1 MATVTKDFKV
11 KNGIKVQ
18 GDANLDGSL
27 YVGGPDATVNG
38 SDIITED
45 IITGGTQ
52 TNIAVTYNPTTKTLD
67 FVAENGIADSTTSDL
82 AEGTNLYFTEDRAQ
96 DAAAAAL
103 ANGTHTNITVNY
115 DDETNAISLTGAVT
129 YTDDDARGALSGSNG
144 IAYNSSTGEI
154 AIDPQLSGGIAFD
167 SEGKVF
173 VDGFYVT
180 YNAAEQTLTNKTIGD
195 DLTFGSAGT
204 IGSTDNDLV
213 LTATGDILLNPVGG
227 TYVESVSAGNK
238 LITQSELDA
247 AVSGLSWKQAV
258 NLFANSNVSLTGLSN
273 SLEIDGHSALDASDS
288 GEYRIL
294 LVNQTDATENGI
306 YVYNDDGV
314 NYTLVRASDSDTPA
328 ELVGA
333 AVFVMEGTNYA
344 NTSWVQNNH
353 YEDSFDDLV
362 WIQFS
367 GQGEYIAGTG
377 ITLDGNIIKIDET
390 TTATRA
396 YVDAVTTTDV
406 EEGTNLYFTDAR
418 AVTALE
424 SVSPNFVEIEYNSVA
439 KQVAA
444 TVGAFATLPTIAY
457 SFAKAEYRS
466 AEFLVKLAYG
476 THTEVS
482 KVVLTLDTS
491 DNVAITE
498 YAIVGTNG
506 SLSSITA
513 DVVSGNVNL
522 NVTPNS
528 DATVVVVGTLLA

>member
-52 TNIAVTYNPTTKTLD
+52 TNIAVTYDAQSKTLN
-67 FVAENGIADSTTSDL
+67 FVAENGVADSTTSDL

-129 YTDDDARGALSGSNG
+129 YTDADARSALSGGDG
-144 IAYNSSTGEI
+144 ISYNDSTGEFS
-154 AIDPQLSGGIAFD
+154 ADLGNGLVIDTTDRISIDTSVVVDVD
-167 SEGKVF
+167 S
-173 VDGFYVT
+173 T
-180 YNAAEQTLTNKTIGD
+180 QTLTNKTVGD
-195 DLTFGSAGT
+195 DLTFGTAGT

-238 LITQSELDA
+238 LITQSDLDA

-258 NLFANSNVSLTGLSN
+258 NLFANSNVSLTGFSN

-367 GQGEYIAGTG
+367 GQGEYVAGIG
-377 ITLDGNIIKIDET
+377 ITLDGNVIKIDET

-506 SLSSITA
+506 SLSLITA